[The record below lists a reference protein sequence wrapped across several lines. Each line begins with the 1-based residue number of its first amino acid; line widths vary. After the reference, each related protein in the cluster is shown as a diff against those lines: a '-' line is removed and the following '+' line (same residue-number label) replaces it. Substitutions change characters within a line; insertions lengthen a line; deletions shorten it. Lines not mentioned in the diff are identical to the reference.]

1 MFIGNII
8 GKICL
13 QGYFKRVFEISFTA
27 VHKAMPTC
35 MPEESLVSRQSDELR
50 KL

>member
-1 MFIGNII
+1 VKNDKVN

-27 VHKAMPTC
+27 VHKAMPKC
-35 MPEESLVSRQSDELR
+35 MPEESLAPWQSDES
-50 KL
+50 